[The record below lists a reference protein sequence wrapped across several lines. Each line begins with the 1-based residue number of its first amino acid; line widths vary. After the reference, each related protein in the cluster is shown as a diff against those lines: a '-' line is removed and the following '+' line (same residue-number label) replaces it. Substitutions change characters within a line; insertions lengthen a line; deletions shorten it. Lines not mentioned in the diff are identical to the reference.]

1 MIRKTIL
8 GVAMAAILASCS
20 SNNATTGDVSN
31 TVTSG
36 NWRVSYY
43 NDSGTDETYHFA
55 GYSFVFGTNGVLT
68 ASNGTNTYTGS
79 WSVTDSNSNDDS
91 LSDLDF
97 NIFFSAPAEFEDL
110 TDDWDI
116 KSFTSTKIELEDVSG
131 GGSGTDRLTFE
142 KN

>member
-1 MIRKTIL
+1 MIRKTFWS
-8 GVAMAAILASCS
+8 VAMAAVWASCS
-20 SNNATTGDVSN
+20 NNNATTGDISN

-43 NDSGTDETYHFA
+43 NDSGIDETYHFT
-55 GYSFVFGTNGVLT
+55 GYSFVFATNGVLT
-68 ASNGTNTYTGS
+68 ASNVTNTYTGT

-97 NIFFSAPAEFEDL
+97 NIYFSAPAEFEDI

-116 KSFTSTKIELEDVSG
+116 KSYSSTKIELEDESG
-131 GGSGTDRLTFE
+131 GGSGTDRLIFE
-142 KN
+142 KI